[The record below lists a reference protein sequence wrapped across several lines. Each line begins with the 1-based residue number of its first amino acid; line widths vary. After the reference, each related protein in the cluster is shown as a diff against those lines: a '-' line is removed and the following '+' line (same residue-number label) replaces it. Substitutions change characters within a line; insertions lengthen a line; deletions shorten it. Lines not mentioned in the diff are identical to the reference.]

1 MYNAVIAQMLK
12 VSHTQTLQQ
21 EWEPTINLT
30 PTIFVV
36 GELAYHYQ
44 NWRIPKI
51 CYFDQYSQIK
61 PLKYSL

>member
-1 MYNAVIAQMLK
+1 MLK

-36 GELAYHYQ
+36 GELAYHYVI
-44 NWRIPKI
+44 RIEE
-51 CYFDQYSQIK
+51 F
-61 PLKYSL
+61 LKSVTSINTVKLSL

>member
-12 VSHTQTLQQ
+12 VSRTQTLQQ

-36 GELAYHYQ
+36 GELAYRCVI
-44 NWRIPKI
+44 RIEE
-51 CYFDQYSQIK
+51 F
-61 PLKYSL
+61 LKSVTSINTVKLSL

>member
-1 MYNAVIAQMLK
+1 MYNVVIAQMLK

-36 GELAYHYQ
+36 GELAYHCVI
-44 NWRIPKI
+44 RIEE
-51 CYFDQYSQIK
+51 F
-61 PLKYSL
+61 LKGVTSIDTVKLSL